1 MKEGSNVTRSY
12 DAKNVT
18 VTVGGVYIT
27 GFAEGSFVECE
38 KAEDTFQTSVGA
50 QGDVA
55 VAEVNNPLGAI
66 TLTLQQTSPSVPYL
80 DRLAASKQMV
90 SVWVINQNEP
100 REKTGGTQARVL
112 RPASRSYSNSVEA
125 RAYQLQVFDYTQE

>member
-1 MKEGSNVTRSY
+1 MPQITSY

-55 VAEVNNPLGAI
+55 VSEVNNPIGTI
-66 TLTLQQTSPSVPYL
+66 TITLQQTSPSVTYL
-80 DRLAASKQMV
+80 NRLAASKQIV
-90 SVWVINQNEP
+90 PVWVISNNSP
-100 REKTGGTQARVL
+100 REKIGGTQARVL
-112 RPASRSYSNSVEA
+112 RPAQSTFSNSIES
-125 RAYQLQVFDYTQE
+125 RAFTIQVFDYTQE